1 MSQQKAY
8 SKLDYKNEDEIFK
21 ALVNKNRRSIIKSLG
36 KKGRMSFTDIL
47 KNIGDIDSPKL
58 SYHLKSLS
66 GLIVQDDGQYKLT
79 EIGNAT
85 VLLMN
90 KIDQSEA
97 IQKRK
102 KKFMWAN
109 IASTIFLIFFIITV
123 SIMIRGIIPE
133 NYVIWILL
141 SLNIVAQ
148 INQQVI
154 WYLYRKSY
162 SLPSWR
168 SQLALLF
175 LKRKKK

>member
-1 MSQQKAY
+1 MSQKE
-8 SKLDYKNEDEIFK
+8 DYLKFDNKNEDEIFK
-21 ALVNKNRRSIIKSLG
+21 ALGNKNRRYIIKSLG

-47 KNIGDIDSPKL
+47 NNIGDIDSPKL
-58 SYHLKSLS
+58 SYHLKSLR
-66 GLIVQDDGQYKLT
+66 GLIVQDDGQYYLT
-79 EIGNAT
+79 EIGNAA

-90 KIDQSEA
+90 KIDQSDA

-109 IASTIFLIFFIITV
+109 ITSTLFLIFFIITV
-123 SIMIRGIIPE
+123 SIMIGGIIPE
-133 NYVIWILL
+133 NYVILILL
-141 SLNIVAQ
+141 ILNILAQ

-168 SQLALLF
+168 SQLASLF
-175 LKRKKK
+175 LKRKNK